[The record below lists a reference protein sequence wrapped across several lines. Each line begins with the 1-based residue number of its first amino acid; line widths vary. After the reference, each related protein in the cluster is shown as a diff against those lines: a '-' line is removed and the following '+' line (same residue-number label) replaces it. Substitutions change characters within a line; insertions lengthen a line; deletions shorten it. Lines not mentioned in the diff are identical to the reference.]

1 MIKTPNFWIK
11 KNLISY
17 ALLPFSLIYFVGF
30 FLSKFFSKKQK
41 ISKPVI
47 CVGNLIAGGSGKT
60 PTAIAI
66 GKILGEMNVNFA
78 FLSRGYMGKE
88 VKFLMVR
95 KSDHL
100 KASEVG
106 DEPLLLAE
114 FAPTFVAKNR
124 FFGAQQIESMKNF
137 SAILLDDGMQN
148 NALQADFTV
157 MVVDGN
163 LGFGNEFLIPAG
175 PMREPLCS
183 GLKKAD
189 IAVVIGEMNDDLRQ
203 KLQGKKII
211 TANILPLNLEKF
223 SGKKLI
229 AFCGLA
235 YPKKFF
241 SFLRKN
247 NLEILRTFEFRDH
260 HPYKVEELEKLLR
273 AAKEQ
278 GAELITTKKDWVK
291 FPESFQEKISY
302 LDIELKFDDEK
313 LIKAELQKIL

>member
-1 MIKTPNFWIK
+1 M
-11 KNLISY
+11 
-17 ALLPFSLIYFVGF
+17 
-30 FLSKFFSKKQK
+30 
-41 ISKPVI
+41 
-47 CVGNLIAGGSGKT
+47 GNA
-60 PTAIAI
+60 
-66 GKILGEMNVNFA
+66 
-78 FLSRGYMGKE
+78 
-88 VKFLMVR
+88 VKFLMIR
-95 KSDHL
+95 KVDHP

-114 FAPTFVAKNR
+114 FAPTFVAKDR

-157 MVVDGN
+157 MVIDATI
-163 LGFGNEFLIPAG
+163 GFGNEFLIPAG
-175 PMREPLCS
+175 PMREPLHH

-203 KLQGKKII
+203 KLQGKKIVMAKI
-211 TANILPLNLEKF
+211 MPLNLEKF
-223 SGKKLI
+223 FGKKFI

-235 YPKKFF
+235 YPEKFF

-247 NLEILRTFEFRDH
+247 NLEILRQFEFRDH
-260 HPYKVEELEKLLR
+260 HPYKIEELENLLKH
-273 AAKEQ
+273 AAEQ
-278 GAELITTKKDWVK
+278 GAGLITTKKDWVK
-291 FPESFQEKISY
+291 FPAEYKEKISY